1 MNVWE
6 MTPTAIKSAL
16 ANNRT
21 AVSKAIF
28 EDCKFKYAT
37 IYFEHYKG
45 KETIT
50 EERYGTPSIEE
61 QFVDETYLHVDY
73 FDTGREAKERLE
85 TVGKITNR
93 RYIPIAAIKNE
104 AI

>member
-1 MNVWE
+1 MDIWK
-6 MTPTAIKSAL
+6 MTPTTLQSAL

-21 AVSKAIF
+21 VVSKAIF

-45 KETIT
+45 KGTIM
-50 EERYGTPSIEE
+50 EERYGTPSMEE
-61 QFVDETYLHVDY
+61 QFVDEMYLHVDY
-73 FDTGREAKERLE
+73 FDTGQEAKKRLE

>member
-16 ANNRT
+16 ATDRT

-37 IYFEHYKG
+37 IYFDHYKG
-45 KETIT
+45 KETIL

-61 QFVDETYLHVDY
+61 QFVDKMYLRVDY
-73 FDTGREAKERLE
+73 FDTGQEAKERLE